1 MFKSLFAKYM
11 TAFML
16 IILISFAILAAV
28 ISGSVRSYT
37 IEYRERIMAQTAR
50 TAELYL
56 SQTFSDSEI
65 EDFSQFIY
73 YNSRAAS
80 EYLTLLTD
88 YAADTTIFV
97 SNAAGDILL
106 SDINSP
112 ISAGEAISPHV
123 VEDILDG
130 NSRQQNNLGGLF
142 GDCHLTY
149 AKTIESD
156 TDILGIVYT
165 SASSAKINLLVDNLV
180 KTIIMTFLWISL
192 ATLIAVYFISDKII
206 SPLKDMSK
214 AARSFASGNFDVR
227 VPVIG
232 QDEVAELA
240 TAFNNMAGSLNNIED
255 SRRAFLANISHDLRT
270 PMTTISGFVDNIIDG
285 VIPQEKQ
292 EHYLRIVSSETKRLS
307 RLVQQLLDISRIE
320 SGVRKFNMTVFDI
333 CEMARQ
339 ILISFET
346 KIDEKKL
353 EVEFS
358 ADSDNMYVSADR
370 DAIYQIFYNIADN
383 GIKFSYE
390 GGKYRVTIIQKE
402 KRYMSRF
409 ITKGCGNSREDIP
422 YVFDRFYKGDKSR
435 GIDKSGVGLGMYI
448 SKTIIDAHHE
458 EIWVKSVYGEYCE
471 FVFTLSPAKTP
482 PHKKTDE
489 QADILQ

>member
-28 ISGSVRSYT
+28 ISGSVRSYS
-37 IEYRERIMAQTAR
+37 IEHRERTMEQTAR
-50 TAELYL
+50 AAELYL
-56 SQTFSDSEI
+56 SQTFYDSGV

-73 YNSRAAS
+73 YNSGNAS

-88 YAADTTIFV
+88 YSPDTTIFI

-106 SDINSP
+106 TDRHSP
-112 ISAGEAISPHV
+112 VSAGEAISSVV

-130 NSRQQNNLGGLF
+130 NLRQQNTLGGLF
-142 GDCHLTY
+142 DDCYLTY

-156 TDILGIVYT
+156 TDVLGIVCT
-165 SASSAKINLLVDNLV
+165 STSSAKLNILIDNLV

-214 AARSFASGNFDVR
+214 AARSFASGNFDER

-240 TAFNNMAGSLNNIED
+240 TAFNNMAGSLNNIEN
-255 SRRAFLANISHDLRT
+255 SRRTFLANISHDLRT

-285 VIPQEKQ
+285 VIPPDKH

-307 RLVQQLLDISRIE
+307 RLVQQLLDILHIE

-346 KIDEKKL
+346 KIDAKKL
-353 EVEFS
+353 DVEFIS
-358 ADSDNMYVSADR
+358 DSDNMYVSADR

-383 GIKFSYE
+383 GIKFSDE
-390 GGKYRVTIIQKE
+390 GGKYRVTILQKE
-402 KRYMSRF
+402 KKVYVLVYNEG
-409 ITKGCGNSREDIP
+409 IGIPEEDLP

-458 EIWVKSVYGEYCE
+458 EIWVKSIQGEYCE
-471 FVFTLSPAKTP
+471 FVFTLAAKSPAGRTAII
-482 PHKKTDE
+482 
-489 QADILQ
+489 Q

>member
-1 MFKSLFAKYM
+1 MFKSLFSKYM

-28 ISGSVRSYT
+28 ISGSVRTYT
-37 IEYRERIMAQTAR
+37 LEHRERTMVQTAKA
-50 TAELYL
+50 AELYL
-56 SQTFSDSEI
+56 SQTFYDSGVG
-65 EDFSQFIY
+65 DFSQFIY
-73 YNSRAAS
+73 YSSGDAA

-88 YAADTTIFV
+88 YPSDTTIFI

-106 SDINSP
+106 TDLHSP
-112 ISAGEAISPHV
+112 VLAGEAISSVV

-130 NSRQQNNLGGLF
+130 NSRQQNKLGGLF
-142 GDCHLTY
+142 DDCHTTY
-149 AKTIESD
+149 AKTIESGN
-156 TDILGIVYT
+156 DILGIVYI
-165 SASSAKINLLVDNLV
+165 SASSAKLNLLADNLV

-214 AARSFASGNFDVR
+214 AARSFASGNFDER

-240 TAFNNMAGSLNNIED
+240 TAFNNMAGSLSNIED
-255 SRRAFLANISHDLRT
+255 SRRTFLANISHDLRT

-285 VIPQEKQ
+285 VIPPDKQ

-307 RLVQQLLDISRIE
+307 RLVQQLLDLSRIE

-346 KIDEKKL
+346 KIDAKKL
-353 EVEFS
+353 DVEFIS
-358 ADSDNMYVSADR
+358 DSDNMYVSADR

-383 GIKFSYE
+383 GIKFSDE
-390 GGKYRVTIIQKE
+390 GGKYRVSILQKE
-402 KRYMSRF
+402 KKVYVSVYNEG
-409 ITKGCGNSREDIP
+409 IGIPQEDIP

-435 GIDKSGVGLGMYI
+435 GIDKTGVGLGMYI

-458 EIWVKSVYGEYCE
+458 EIWVKSIHGEYCE
-471 FVFTLSPAKTP
+471 FVFTLSSAKNPVIRTAI
-482 PHKKTDE
+482 HGDNS
-489 QADILQ
+489 QQ

>member
-1 MFKSLFAKYM
+1 MFKSLFSKYM

-28 ISGSVRSYT
+28 ISGAVRTYAL
-37 IEYRERIMAQTAR
+37 EHRERRIVQTAKA
-50 TAELYL
+50 AELYL
-56 SQTFSDSEI
+56 SQTFYDSGVG
-65 EDFSQFIY
+65 DFSQFIY
-73 YNSRAAS
+73 YSSGDAA

-88 YAADTTIFV
+88 YPSDTTIFI

-106 SDINSP
+106 TDLHSP
-112 ISAGEAISPHV
+112 VLAGEAISSVV

-130 NSRQQNNLGGLF
+130 NSRQQNKLGGLF
-142 GDCHLTY
+142 DDCHITY
-149 AKTIESD
+149 AKTIESGN
-156 TDILGIVYT
+156 DILGIVYI
-165 SASSAKINLLVDNLV
+165 SASSAKLNLLADNLV

-214 AARSFASGNFDVR
+214 AARSFASGNFDER

-240 TAFNNMAGSLNNIED
+240 TAFNNMAGSLSNIED
-255 SRRAFLANISHDLRT
+255 SRRTFLANISHDLRT

-285 VIPQEKQ
+285 VIPPDKQ

-307 RLVQQLLDISRIE
+307 RLVQQLLDLSRIE

-346 KIDEKKL
+346 KIDAKKL
-353 EVEFS
+353 DVEFIS
-358 ADSDNMYVSADR
+358 DSDNMYVSADR

-383 GIKFSYE
+383 GIKFSDE
-390 GGKYRVTIIQKE
+390 GGKYRVTILQKE
-402 KRYMSRF
+402 KKVYVSVYNEG
-409 ITKGCGNSREDIP
+409 IGIPQEDIP

-435 GIDKSGVGLGMYI
+435 GIDKTGVGLGMYI

-458 EIWVKSVYGEYCE
+458 EIWVKSIHGEYCE
-471 FVFTLSPAKTP
+471 FVFTLSSAKNPVIRTAI
-482 PHKKTDE
+482 HGDNS
-489 QADILQ
+489 QQ